1 MNRPRRFPVPSPT
14 LSRALK
20 TKAHPRKATVAW
32 HAPEVDKAI
41 AAVAVVE
48 DSIKGS
54 VVAPRGRDRTY
65 HLSSRLHNTNSAR
78 TAKHRNAIPGNLL
91 PGQHN

>member
-1 MNRPRRFPVPSPT
+1 MNRLRRFPVPSPT

-20 TKAHPRKATVAW
+20 TKARPRKVTVAW
-32 HAPEVDKAI
+32 HVLEVDKAI

-54 VVAPRGRDRTY
+54 VVAPRRDRTC
-65 HLSSRLHNTNSAR
+65 HLSSKFLNTNSAR